1 MRALFFR
8 KALFSFIFV
17 KRVVCL
23 DIKIADKVV
32 TLDIRTKSL
41 IQGNPIRFKKGLTV
55 KGNPFF
61 ILIFMLMLDMAR
73 DALNFAK
80 YIVKTTT
87 SLFRGL
93 CRRSVLKEWERLAKA
108 QSAAI
113 FILSKDRGR
122 TMRTKRFVCFFIKHR
137 KTVDRI
143 K

>member
-1 MRALFFR
+1 M
-8 KALFSFIFV
+8 
-17 KRVVCL
+17 

-93 CRRSVLKEWERLAKA
+93 CRRSVLKEWERSAKE

-113 FILSKDRGR
+113 SILLTQKSKP
-122 TMRTKRFVCFFIKHR
+122 IKIESY
-137 KTVDRI
+137 VI
-143 K
+143 

>member
-1 MRALFFR
+1 M
-8 KALFSFIFV
+8 
-17 KRVVCL
+17 L
-23 DIKIADKVV
+23 DI
-32 TLDIRTKSL
+32 
-41 IQGNPIRFKKGLTV
+41 
-55 KGNPFF
+55 
-61 ILIFMLMLDMAR
+61 AR

-93 CRRSVLKEWERLAKA
+93 CRRSVLKECERSAKE

-122 TMRTKRFVCFFIKHR
+122 AMRTKRFVCFFIKHR

>member
-1 MRALFFR
+1 MLGYKNSGQGGYFGY
-8 KALFSFIFV
+8 K
-17 KRVVCL
+17 
-23 DIKIADKVV
+23 DKEFN
-32 TLDIRTKSL
+32 TGKS
-41 IQGNPIRFKKGLTV
+41 IRFKKGLTV

-61 ILIFMLMLDMAR
+61 ILIFMLDMAR

-93 CRRSVLKEWERLAKA
+93 CRRSVLKEWERSAKA

-122 TMRTKRFVCFFIKHR
+122 AMRTKRFVCFFIKHR

>member
-1 MRALFFR
+1 M
-8 KALFSFIFV
+8 
-17 KRVVCL
+17 

-93 CRRSVLKEWERLAKA
+93 CRRSVLKEWERSAKE

-113 FILSKDRGR
+113 SILSKDRGR
-122 TMRTKRFVCFFIKHR
+122 AMRTKRFVCFFIKHR